1 MVMVL
6 DNRARVVI
14 KGVKP
19 QIEEGNFPVKRIV
32 GQSVIVEADIF
43 ADGYDSLSS
52 LVLYRYISDPEW
64 AEVPMQYLVNDRWQ
78 GKFKVEK
85 IGTYIYTIMAW
96 IDRFKSW
103 RQDLAKRVEA
113 GQQDIQ
119 VNIAVGAQI
128 IEEAVQRAPASDQQI
143 MLHWIETLQSI
154 DIPVVDKADLALSEE
169 VFTLMEKYPDKKFAT
184 IYDKKLEIVVDP
196 VKALFSSWYEMF
208 PRSCSPEAGQYGTFR
223 DSELRL
229 PYIAKMGFD
238 VVYLPPIHPIGH
250 TNRKGKNNSL
260 IAKPGDPGTPWAIGS
275 EEGGH
280 KSVHPQLGSLED
292 FHHFLLKAKEI
303 GIEVALDIAFQCSP
317 DHPYIKEHPEWFI
330 WRPDGTVQ
338 YAENPPKKYQ
348 DIFPLNFESED
359 WENLWEELKSI
370 ITFWIDQGVYI
381 FRIDN
386 PHTKSLYFWE
396 WLITEVKKN
405 HPEVI
410 FLAEAFT
417 RPKVMYQL
425 AQLGFSQS
433 YTYFAWRN
441 TKWEITQ
448 YLTELTRSE
457 LRDYFRPNLWPN
469 TPDIL
474 TEYLQSGGRPAFMA
488 RLVLASTLGASYGI
502 YGPAFELLDNTPREP
517 GSEEYLDSEKYE
529 IKHWNINR
537 ADSLADFI
545 ARINRI
551 RRDNAALQENNNL
564 LFHEIDNDRLICYTK
579 TTEDLSNII
588 LVVVN
593 LDPHYTH
600 SGWLELPVEALGL
613 DAKQPYQVH
622 DLLSGARYLWYES
635 RNYLELNPQIVPAHI
650 FQIRRRVRTERD
662 FDYYL

>member
-1 MVMVL
+1 MVL

-43 ADGYDSLSS
+43 ADGHDSLSS